1 MRNTFV
7 KKNINE
13 KKIIEIKE
21 VKPKVA
27 EEINWY

>member
-7 KKNINE
+7 KKILM

-27 EEINWY
+27 EEIMWY

>member
-7 KKNINE
+7 KKILM

-21 VKPKVA
+21 VKPKVT
-27 EEINWY
+27 EEIMWY